1 MIEFLLTYFLSR
13 TSLNLAFVAR
23 PHNVCGR
30 SAGKAEGNASQHAAT
45 SAHFSRIDWAKL
57 YPAFECHL
65 KVDDLSVEERLAGL
79 ESLSYMLDYCGDGQ
93 DAKSWA
99 TVALLGG
106 VKRLSQMLQ
115 DSSQEAVAYAL
126 WVLAN
131 LCCDAVDPN
140 SAKTAADPLECSGDV
155 AVLHCLKSN
164 DPATLSP
171 ACGLCLNLSS
181 NNLWCHALNSSIP
194 RFEQLLDHENEQV
207 AHFATATLRNLVV
220 VGDDGMSGGEAD
232 GKNGGHN
239 DPERSPDSSRGVS
252 PSARRLVEKFE
263 EERKV
268 NAISQA
274 HAKRVISNA
283 VVERR
288 RVREVAFIAK
298 AMKRFQTLGAEA
310 RQVRLSGKYSPELLG
325 YVWRVASSSMS
336 IVDSTG
342 TQAQTSS

>member
-1 MIEFLLTYFLSR
+1 
-13 TSLNLAFVAR
+13 
-23 PHNVCGR
+23 
-30 SAGKAEGNASQHAAT
+30 
-45 SAHFSRIDWAKL
+45 
-57 YPAFECHL
+57 
-65 KVDDLSVEERLAGL
+65 
-79 ESLSYMLDYCGDGQ
+79 MLDDGGDVQDGQ
-93 DAKSWA
+93 KLGKQLRAE
-99 TVALLGG
+99 GG

-115 DSSQEAVAYAL
+115 DSSQEVVAYAL

-140 SAKTAADPLECSGDV
+140 SAKTKADLLECSGDV

-207 AHFATATLRNLVV
+207 SHFATATLRNLVV

-232 GKNGGHN
+232 GKNGGHT

-268 NAISQA
+268 NDQPSPCY
-274 HAKRVISNA
+274 VISNA
-283 VVERR
+283 VVER

-325 YVWRVASSSMS
+325 YVWREASSSMS

>member
-1 MIEFLLTYFLSR
+1 MHPSTPPPQR
-13 TSLNLAFVAR
+13 TSPASIGQSSTPL
-23 PHNVCGR
+23 
-30 SAGKAEGNASQHAAT
+30 SNA
-45 SAHFSRIDWAKL
+45 
-57 YPAFECHL
+57 YL
-65 KVDDLSVEERLAGL
+65 KVDDPSVEERLAGL
-79 ESLSYMLDYCGDGQ
+79 ESLSYMLDDGGDVQDGQ
-93 DAKSWA
+93 KLGQQLRAE
-99 TVALLGG
+99 GG

-115 DSSQEAVAYAL
+115 DSSQEVVAYAL

-140 SAKTAADPLECSGDV
+140 SAKTKADLLECSGDV

-207 AHFATATLRNLVV
+207 SHFATATLRNLVV

-288 RVREVAFIAK
+288 RVREVAFIAR

-325 YVWRVASSSMS
+325 YVWREASSSMS